1 MKTMENKKKIC
12 FVIQRYG
19 LEINGG
25 AETYCRELAEKLKAR
40 YDVSVFTTC
49 AIDYM
54 TWANQYPAG
63 VCEINGIH
71 VHRFPVDTPRRR
83 EVFDEVNGRFLRG
96 EICSNAEEDGWFVAQ
111 GPYSLALLEAL
122 RREYDNYDVFLM
134 CTYLYFQTACGTELV
149 RDKAILI
156 PMTHDEPYLQFRR
169 IQRLFHLPKA
179 FLFLTDEERDLVYH
193 RFGVDALPAAVGGAG
208 VDLPSHVDA
217 ARFARKY
224 HLEQIPYIV
233 YVGRID
239 EGKNCDVM
247 FRYWQAYKERNP
259 GPLRFVL
266 MGKPVIPVPQRE
278 DICSLGFVSEEDK
291 FDGVA
296 GARLLLLPSRFESL
310 SIVVLEAMSLE
321 VPVLVNGDC
330 AVLKGHCV
338 KSNAG
343 LYYQNYLEFEGAMKA
358 LLENKPLRD
367 ALGQNGPRYVEENY
381 RWDVILDRVS
391 GLVEQVSEEG
401 KKA

>member
-1 MKTMENKKKIC
+1 MGNKKKIC

-25 AETYCRELAEKLKAR
+25 AETYCRELAERLLEH

-63 VCEINGIH
+63 ECEINGVK
-71 VHRFPVDTPRRR
+71 VHRFPVDNPRRR

-111 GPYSLALLEAL
+111 GPYSLALLQAL
-122 RREYDNYDVFLM
+122 REAHDRYDVFLM

-156 PMTHDEPYLQFRR
+156 PMTHDEPYLKMRR
-169 IQRLFHLPKA
+169 IRRLFHQPRA
-179 FLFLTDEERDLVYH
+179 FLFLTDEERELVYEH
-193 RFGVDALPAAVGGAG
+193 FGVAEIPAAVGGAG
-208 VDLPSHVDA
+208 VDLPADVDA
-217 ARFARKY
+217 GRFAGKY
-224 HLEQIPYIV
+224 GLEGTPYIV

-239 EGKNCDVM
+239 AGKNCDVM
-247 FRYWQAYKERNP
+247 FRYWQAYKERHP
-259 GPLRFVL
+259 GPLRLVL

-278 DICSLGFVSEEDK
+278 DICSLGFVSEQDK

-296 GARLLLLPSRFESL
+296 GARFLWLPSRFESL

-321 VPVLVNGDC
+321 VPVLVDGDC
-330 AVLKGHCV
+330 AVLKGHCL

-343 LYYQNYLEFEGAMKA
+343 LYYHNYLEFEGAMDT
-358 LLENKPLRD
+358 LLNKEPLRQ
-367 ALGQNGPRYVEENY
+367 ALGKNGPHYVDQYY
-381 RWDVILDRVS
+381 RWDVILGRVS
-391 GLVEQVSEEG
+391 GLIEMVSEEESKG
-401 KKA
+401 

>member
-1 MKTMENKKKIC
+1 MENKKKIC

-25 AETYCRELAEKLKAR
+25 AETYCRELAERLLDR

-63 VCEINGIH
+63 PCEING
-71 VHRFPVDTPRRR
+71 VKVYRFPVDNPRRQ

-122 RREYDNYDVFLM
+122 RQAHDRYDVFLM

-156 PMTHDEPYLQFRR
+156 PMTHDEPYLQMRR
-169 IQRLFHLPKA
+169 IRRLFHQPRA
-179 FLFLTDEERDLVYH
+179 FLFLTEEERDLVYQK
-193 RFGVDALPAAVGGAG
+193 FGVNGTPAAVGGAG
-208 VDLPSHVDA
+208 VDLPADVNA
-217 ARFARKY
+217 ARFMAKY
-224 HLEQIPYIV
+224 GLENVPYIV

-239 EGKNCDVM
+239 AGKNCDVM

-259 GPLRFVL
+259 GPLRLVL

-278 DICSLGFVSEEDK
+278 DILSLGFVSEQDK

-296 GARLLLLPSRFESL
+296 GAKFLLLPSRFESL
-310 SIVVLEAMSLE
+310 SIVVLEAMSLK
-321 VPVLVNGDC
+321 VPVLVDGDC

-343 LYYQNYLEFEGAMKA
+343 LYYQSYLEFEGAVN
-358 LLENKPLRD
+358 LLLKNEPLRA
-367 ALGQNGPRYVEENY
+367 ALGQNGPDYVEQEY
-381 RWDVILDRVS
+381 RWDVILDKVS
-391 GLVEQVSEEG
+391 GLIEKVSEGED
-401 KKA
+401 KQ

>member
-1 MKTMENKKKIC
+1 MRVFHILPTLVYGDAVSNDARALN
-12 FVIQRYG
+12 VILVEMGFRSRLYVARSIPRF
-19 LEINGG
+19 E
-25 AETYCRELAEKLKAR
+25 ESLAF
-40 YDVSVFTTC
+40 S
-49 AIDYM
+49 
-54 TWANQYPAG
+54 
-63 VCEINGIH
+63 
-71 VHRFPVDTPRRR
+71 VDTMPQTLPDDLLIYHLSTGDALNERLISTPGHKLIIYHNITPPEFFR
-83 EVFDEVNGRFLRG
+83 
-96 EICSNAEEDGWFVAQ
+96 
-111 GPYSLALLEAL
+111 PYSPAAAELTQRGYEQTKALAPYAEYCIADSAYNASEL
-122 RREYDNYDVFLM
+122 RRMGYTCPIDV
-134 CTYLYFQTACGTELV
+134 V
-149 RDKAILI
+149 PILI
-156 PMTHDEPYLQFRR
+156 PFEDYRR
-169 IQRLFHLPKA
+169 TP
-179 FLFLTDEERDLVYH
+179 D
-193 RFGVDALPAAVGGAG
+193 AAVQNQYRDGRTN
-208 VDLPSHVDA
+208 LL
-217 ARFARKY
+217 F
-224 HLEQIPYIV
+224 
-233 YVGRID
+233 VGRID

-259 GPLRFVL
+259 GPLRLVL
-266 MGKPVIPVPQRE
+266 MGKPVIPVPQRD

-358 LLENKPLRD
+358 LLNDESLRD